1 MKFIYKDLGSL
12 KAGAVVEV
20 TVSAVANV
28 RLMDTPNFNNYK
40 NGMKQIYTGG
50 TVRQSPVQLM
60 VPTAGH
66 WHVAID
72 INGIEGSNGLKAGV
86 KVLPG

>member
-1 MKFIYKDLGSL
+1 MKFIYKDLGTL
-12 KAGAVVEV
+12 QAGAVVEI

-50 TVRQSPVQLM
+50 TVRQSPVRLM